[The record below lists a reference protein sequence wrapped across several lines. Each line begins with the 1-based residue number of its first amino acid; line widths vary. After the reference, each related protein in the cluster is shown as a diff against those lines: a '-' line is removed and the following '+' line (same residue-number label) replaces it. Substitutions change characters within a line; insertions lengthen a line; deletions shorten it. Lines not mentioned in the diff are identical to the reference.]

1 MKHFAPPHKPPL
13 RIKISKIINKFNL
26 PKCSLALAKL
36 NSFNLKIIENTQSL
50 PYVHQKVTASRNFSF
65 GETKPT
71 MKHYMNVEPFIP
83 QYAEIESMLKKEL
96 TDDEILL
103 VQKNK
108 DYYLKDK
115 TLRDNLHLFNYNTL
129 IETLNKEDGSI
140 EGSGITKEIMRDNRR
155 MSTLLVNINEAN
167 NAAAKQKEEL
177 KEKEDDYE
185 ERRKVF
191 NKVIDM
197 EIAKD
202 KLKRRQQM
210 ERIKQREIRL
220 NKIYYQSRKEL
231 DNINKEVSKFTKKIT
246 TRENTIHQGSI
257 SAKEIGKNEKRGM
270 TFMEIVIDDNKNSG
284 NNYYTQGNNSINV
297 NVNTFKRKA
306 KRKRTEYKGKSNEEV
321 IIKDLTQKIRQVYIN
336 KHNPT
341 TSSTTN
347 NNTNT
352 NNTNTSIHKT
362 KSKNIILP
370 PINNNI

>member
-13 RIKISKIINKFNL
+13 RIKISKIISKFNL

-36 NSFNLKIIENTQSL
+36 SSFNLKIIENTQSL

-65 GETKPT
+65 GESKPT

-129 IETLNKEDGSI
+129 IETLNKEDGNI
-140 EGSGITKEIMRDNRR
+140 EGAGISREIMRDNRR
-155 MSTLLVNINEAN
+155 MSTLLGNINEVGNTAIPS
-167 NAAAKQKEEL
+167 KDEF

-202 KLKRRQQM
+202 KLKRRQKM

-231 DNINKEVSKFTKKIT
+231 DNINKEVSKFTKKI
-246 TRENTIHQGSI
+246 NTKNNKINKGSV
-257 SAKEIGKNEKRGM
+257 SAKEIGKHEKKGM
-270 TFMEIVIDDNKNSG
+270 TFLEIVIDDKNNC
-284 NNYYTQGNNSINV
+284 NNYYTQGNNNNINV
-297 NVNTFKRKA
+297 STFERRA
-306 KRKRTEYKGKSNEEV
+306 KRKRTAICSAGF
-321 IIKDLTQKIRQVYIN
+321 LTIWVR
-336 KHNPT
+336 
-341 TSSTTN
+341 
-347 NNTNT
+347 
-352 NNTNTSIHKT
+352 
-362 KSKNIILP
+362 
-370 PINNNI
+370 